1 MGVSFWNRVGLSA
14 NDGFSFWCGNHH
26 CLEWRINSRKC
37 NCAFLKTQHQ
47 LISTWCQLLNFSCLF
62 VPSHSF
68 NYSCHS
74 WYHVRQLLFFK
85 KEVQI
90 HMAFSFTR
98 SNRTTFCHCLLLAD
112 DLNATLCCAMLN
124 NLIRIPSNDVISRS
138 YMLVGLAL
146 ISCCCNLIICVN
158 ICLYFINCSF
168 STFRT
173 QNDHK

>member
-1 MGVSFWNRVGLSA
+1 MGVSFWNRVRLSA
-14 NDGFSFWCGNHH
+14 NDGFSFRCGNYHR
-26 CLEWRINSRKC
+26 LEWRRNSIKC

-47 LISTWCQLLNFSCLF
+47 LISTWCQLLNFSCIFISSHLF
-62 VPSHSF
+62 
-68 NYSCHS
+68 NCACHS
-74 WYHVRQLLFFK
+74 WHHVRQLLLFE

-90 HMAFSFTR
+90 HLAFSFTR
-98 SNRTTFCHCLLLAD
+98 SNRTTFCHRLLLAD
-112 DLNATLCCAMLN
+112 DINATICRTMLIY
-124 NLIRIPSNDVISRS
+124 LRRISGYDVISWS

-158 ICLYFINCSF
+158 IRLYFINRSF